1 MLGSLIQNCVL
12 FDHLPEALFVLSPS
26 GEILHAN
33 QKALHLLRVEDNLSG
48 RRFAQWLDGGQ
59 AKRHAAIIRYIR
71 MCRQEITV
79 ELPHRY
85 DADERWLRVR
95 YTPLGTELRDE
106 DRRDE
111 FVILVFVSD
120 ITQEVELRERQKQI
134 AEERE
139 LLYRAGAELGR
150 SLDLDHIF
158 TAMRS
163 LIAERMDCDVLY
175 LSSFDPE
182 TKLITCLFAWQ
193 DGEVLDITN
202 FPPVELAPEGKGTQ
216 SLAIRTGQ
224 SILLT
229 DYNAQRRTS
238 SSSYYI
244 NKASGAQTLEPSQ
257 VPESDPD
264 VPRSALIVPLKL
276 GDVVRGVLQ
285 IFSYRIHAYRQR
297 DLRLVEAIGTQVLV
311 AVNNALLYRTVLQE
325 QAKLEELNRTLEQRV
340 IERTARLAEA
350 QRIAHLGSIEIDL
363 ATGTAV
369 LSEEACRIL
378 RIPIYQ
384 NSLPLRRLS
393 DFVHVED
400 LDRILDLYQR
410 RKIDET
416 YALEIRILRAD
427 GDNGYVSL
435 RAKPVVQNGKIT
447 QFLCTALDI
456 TERRRAE
463 EEQRRQTAILEATTD
478 LVANWTP
485 QGELTYLNQG
495 GRRMLGIGLDA
506 DIRDLSL
513 RSIYSEQEWRV
524 IEEQAI
530 PAAIRRGVWVGS
542 STILHVEGFEIPV
555 SQVIIAHRDGHHRV
569 EYFSTIMRDMTIQK
583 QAEEALR
590 RSRDE
595 LSAANVA
602 LEKAARLK
610 DEFLASMSH
619 ELRTPMTSILGL
631 TEALGE
637 QLYGPLND
645 RQLRAI
651 KTIEQSGRH
660 LLDLINDILDLS
672 KIEAGQFKLNIAPC
686 SVDEICMAAL
696 HMTKGM
702 AQQKNQMVSFTIHPT
717 AIEIEADARRLK
729 QMLVNLLSNAIKFT
743 PEGGQL
749 GLDVQADAS
758 EGVVRFHVWDKGIG
772 IAEEDFP
779 RLFQPFTQLDGRL
792 ARQHAGTGLGLS
804 LVRRMAELHGGSI
817 TLTSVVGEGS
827 RFTLSLPWRPAV
839 PRPEPFQTI
848 EAGAS
853 LPLSLRTHPQAQ
865 RLIKVLMVDDNLA
878 MMEMYVD
885 YLRQSG
891 CDVAIAKDGV
901 TALQKVAQFQPDVIL
916 MDIQMPGMDGL
927 EVIRRIRSLRDPD
940 LSQTPIV
947 ALTALAMPGDRERCL
962 DAGANEYVAKPVSL
976 ARLKEIV
983 ERLAA
988 VR

>member
-1 MLGSLIQNCVL
+1 M
-12 FDHLPEALFVLSPS
+12 
-26 GEILHAN
+26 
-33 QKALHLLRVEDNLSG
+33 
-48 RRFAQWLDGGQ
+48 
-59 AKRHAAIIRYIR
+59 
-71 MCRQEITV
+71 
-79 ELPHRY
+79 
-85 DADERWLRVR
+85 
-95 YTPLGTELRDE
+95 
-106 DRRDE
+106 
-111 FVILVFVSD
+111 
-120 ITQEVELRERQKQI
+120 
-134 AEERE
+134 
-139 LLYRAGAELGR
+139 
-150 SLDLDHIF
+150 
-158 TAMRS
+158 
-163 LIAERMDCDVLY
+163 
-175 LSSFDPE
+175 
-182 TKLITCLFAWQ
+182 
-193 DGEVLDITN
+193 
-202 FPPVELAPEGKGTQ
+202 
-216 SLAIRTGQ
+216 
-224 SILLT
+224 
-229 DYNAQRRTS
+229 
-238 SSSYYI
+238 
-244 NKASGAQTLEPSQ
+244 
-257 VPESDPD
+257 
-264 VPRSALIVPLKL
+264 
-276 GDVVRGVLQ
+276 
-285 IFSYRIHAYRQR
+285 
-297 DLRLVEAIGTQVLV
+297 
-311 AVNNALLYRTVLQE
+311 
-325 QAKLEELNRTLEQRV
+325 
-340 IERTARLAEA
+340 
-350 QRIAHLGSIEIDL
+350 
-363 ATGTAV
+363 
-369 LSEEACRIL
+369 
-378 RIPIYQ
+378 
-384 NSLPLRRLS
+384 
-393 DFVHVED
+393 
-400 LDRILDLYQR
+400 
-410 RKIDET
+410 
-416 YALEIRILRAD
+416 
-427 GDNGYVSL
+427 
-435 RAKPVVQNGKIT
+435 VQNGEIT

-506 DIRDLSL
+506 DVRNLSL
-513 RSIYSEQEWRV
+513 RSIYSEPEWRE

-530 PAAIRRGVWVGS
+530 PTAIRRGVWVGS
-542 STILHVEGFEIPV
+542 SKVLHVEGFEIPV
-555 SQVIIAHRDGHHRV
+555 SQVIIAHRDGHHRI

-631 TEALGE
+631 TEALSE

-749 GLDVQADAS
+749 GLDVQADAG

-817 TLTSVVGEGS
+817 TLTSAVGEGS
-827 RFTLSLPWRPAV
+827 RFTLSLPWRPTAS
-839 PRPEPFQTI
+839 PRPESLQAL
-848 EAGAS
+848 EAGVNLLSS
-853 LPLSLRTHPQAQ
+853 LQAYAQAQ

-901 TALQKVAQFQPDVIL
+901 TALQKVTQFQPDVIL
-916 MDIQMPGMDGL
+916 MDIQMPDMDGL
-927 EVIRRIRSLRDPD
+927 EVIRRIRSLRDPE
-940 LSQTPIV
+940 LAQTPIV

-962 DAGANEYVAKPVSL
+962 NAGSNEYIAKPVSL
-976 ARLKEIV
+976 TRLKEIV